1 MTEESSK
8 FPHKI
13 LIMSYQFI
21 FLVQLQF
28 FSAWQSDNAESH
40 LFLMIKEGSE
50 SLYVP
55 LATGT
60 VSVGYKI

>member
-13 LIMSYQFI
+13 LIVL

-50 SLYVP
+50 SLYVA